1 MHAGSVASGVSSG
14 GIALK
19 VDGRV
24 GEAAAYGCGCWAQ
37 DPENERYTDP
47 CASHRL
53 IKRRGFLIACRLCLL
68 LGSVSGIAE

>member
-1 MHAGSVASGVSSG
+1 MQAVLRQGSSSG

-37 DPENERYTDP
+37 DPVDDRCTDP

-53 IKRRGFLIACRLCLL
+53 IKCRCLLRACRL
-68 LGSVSGIAE
+68 